1 MAWPRTGWTV
11 PLLVAGLLL
20 CAVVAPTLVAGER
33 TGHGPVVHDAGT
45 DFAGSSFSEAEQE
58 FDRTEFRITVHE
70 NGSATWLFRYE
81 QTLSNDDERDDFET
95 FAEEFNAEETTM
107 YENFVDRAMALTE
120 SGADATS
127 REMSAEAFDRRAFVS
142 DFGNQGVVE
151 MSFRWEGFAVVDG
164 DRLIVSDVFEG
175 GFYIASDQR
184 LVFVAGDGL
193 AFDEVTPETDDISGE
208 SLADSS
214 SVTYE
219 GERSFTDNRPRVV
232 YVDADDASGGT
243 PGESTETETGA
254 STDSEM
260 GWMLPA
266 GAVLFVVL
274 LGLGAAVAYRSG
286 ALPRSQEYNESATAT
301 TPNPG
306 DSGDTTTA
314 ETGAT
319 SDTNPT
325 PAVSD
330 AELIAD
336 DERVIGLLEDN
347 GGRMKQ
353 VKIVEETGW
362 SKSKVSMLLSEME
375 TEDRISKLRVG
386 RENIISLPGH
396 EPDAARSPFEDE

>member
-11 PLLVAGLLL
+11 PLLVAGLLI
-20 CAVVAPTLVAGER
+20 CAVIAPALVAGSV
-33 TGHGPVVHDAGT
+33 TGDEQVVYDAET

-58 FDRTEFRITVHE
+58 FDRTEFRVTTYE

-81 QTLSNDDERDDFET
+81 QTLSNDDERDDFEA
-95 FAEEFNAEETTM
+95 FADEFNTEETTL
-107 YENFVDRAMALTE
+107 YENFVERATALTE
-120 SGADATS
+120 SGADATG

-151 MSFRWEGFAVVDG
+151 MSFRWEGFAAVDG
-164 DRLIVSDVFEG
+164 DRVVISDVFEG

-193 AFDEVTPETDDISGE
+193 AFDEVRPEPDDISGE

-219 GERSFTDNRPRVV
+219 GERSFNDNRPRVV
-232 YVDADDASGGT
+232 YVDAEDASGGT
-243 PGESTETETGA
+243 SGENTATETAA

-286 ALPRSQEYNESATAT
+286 ALPRSQGYSESATVST
-301 TPNPG
+301 
-306 DSGDTTTA
+306 DSEEISTA
-314 ETGAT
+314 ETPT
-319 SDTNPT
+319 PSDADQT

-330 AELIAD
+330 AELVAD